1 MRQSLRMFAA
11 MILMASSVAAHA
23 GQTEYDPAK
32 VSDSLKAVFKFG
44 SVSTTKA
51 LNANTVTLLSGT
63 IGGTYV
69 QFGADL
75 ASVLDD
81 GGNLRVLPIIGRGSV
96 QSVADILFL
105 KGVDLGIVRTDT
117 LDYLE
122 KKGFAN
128 DIKKRFTYVT
138 KLYNEE
144 MQVVAPKTIKTL
156 NDLEGKTVSVDLPNG
171 GTFVTALTVFER
183 LGIKANFVYIEQR
196 IAMEKLKKGDLDA
209 VIVVGGKPYLSVTT
223 FNNDGRFHLAA
234 VDYSKPLQSDYLPA
248 TLTSKDYPNLIAE
261 GETVDT
267 IAVPSVLA
275 VYNWPPNTERS
286 RKLALFVDAFFTKFA
301 ALQNPPFH
309 PKWKEVS
316 LSAPLAGWNRLPL
329 AQQWLDKHGVEPLK
343 RRFEAFQQENPAA
356 ANIKSEADKEAP
368 FRQFQAWDAR
378 AQFQAWDA
386 RAQMGSEVDSDKV
399 RDRDQSATRA
409 APPRDPPRRS
419 HLARRALG
427 RLIEQGAVTEAF
439 QQENPAAANIKSE
452 ADKEALLQFQAWD
465 ARAPFQAWDARAQ
478 FQAWDARA
486 QMGSE
491 VDSDKVRDRDQSATQ
506 AAPPRDP
513 PRRSR
518 ALGRL
523 IEQGAVT
530 EAFQQENPAA
540 ANIKSEADKE
550 ALLQF
555 QAWDARAPF
564 QAWDARAQFQAWDAR
579 AQMGSE
585 VDSDK
590 VRDRDQ
596 SATRAAPPRDPPRR
610 SHLARRALGR
620 LIEQGAVTGCEHQGH
635 HRDRADPDGC
645 NRASEE
651 AWGNPFPSATPPP
664 GATQG
669 ISTTDHPSSDF
680 PERQYVF
687 R

>member
-1 MRQSLRMFAA
+1 MFAA
-11 MILMASSVAAHA
+11 MILMAFGVAAHA

-209 VIVVGGKPYLSVTT
+209 VIVVGGKPYVSVTT

-329 AQQWLDKHGVEPLK
+329 AQQWLDKHGVEPIK

-356 ANIKSEADKEAP
+356 ANIKSEADKEALL
-368 FRQFQAWDAR
+368 RQFQAWDAR
-378 AQFQAWDA
+378 AHFRLGTRGHSFRLGTRGHRWA
-386 RAQMGSEVDSDKV
+386 RRWTPTRFETATNPQRKLPLH
-399 RDRDQSATRA
+399 ATRPA
-409 APPRDPPRRS
+409 DRTLQGG
-419 HLARRALG
+419 HLVA
-427 RLIEQGAVTEAF
+427 
-439 QQENPAAANIKSE
+439 
-452 ADKEALLQFQAWD
+452 
-465 ARAPFQAWDARAQ
+465 
-478 FQAWDARA
+478 
-486 QMGSE
+486 
-491 VDSDKVRDRDQSATQ
+491 
-506 AAPPRDP
+506 
-513 PRRSR
+513 
-518 ALGRL
+518 
-523 IEQGAVT
+523 
-530 EAFQQENPAA
+530 
-540 ANIKSEADKE
+540 
-550 ALLQF
+550 
-555 QAWDARAPF
+555 
-564 QAWDARAQFQAWDAR
+564 
-579 AQMGSE
+579 
-585 VDSDK
+585 
-590 VRDRDQ
+590 
-596 SATRAAPPRDPPRR
+596 
-610 SHLARRALGR
+610 
-620 LIEQGAVTGCEHQGH
+620 
-635 HRDRADPDGC
+635 
-645 NRASEE
+645 
-651 AWGNPFPSATPPP
+651 
-664 GATQG
+664 
-669 ISTTDHPSSDF
+669 
-680 PERQYVF
+680 
-687 R
+687 

>member
-1 MRQSLRMFAA
+1 MRQFLRMFAA
-11 MILMASSVAAHA
+11 MILMASGVAAHA

-51 LNANTVTLLSGT
+51 LNANTVTMLSGT

-144 MQVVAPKTIKTL
+144 MHVVAPKTIKTL

-209 VIVVGGKPYLSVTT
+209 VIVVGGKPYVSVTT
-223 FNNDGRFHLAA
+223 FNDGRFHLAA

-275 VYNWPPNTERS
+275 VYNWPPSTERS

-329 AQQWLDKHGVEPLK
+329 AQQWLDKHGVEPIK

-356 ANIKSEADKEAP
+356 ANIKSEADKEALLQ
-368 FRQFQAWDAR
+368 FQAWDARAQFQAWDAR

-386 RAQMGSEVDSDKV
+386 RAQMGSEVDSNKV
-399 RDRDQSATRA
+399 RDGDQSATQA
-409 APPRDPPRRS
+409 APPRRS

-452 ADKEALLQFQAWD
+452 VDKEALLQ
-465 ARAPFQAWDARAQ
+465 FQAWDARAQ

-491 VDSDKVRDRDQSATQ
+491 VDSNKVRDGDQSATQ
-506 AAPPRDP
+506 AAPPR
-513 PRRSR
+513 RSHLARR

-540 ANIKSEADKE
+540 ANIKSEVDKE
-550 ALLQF
+550 ALLRQF
-555 QAWDARAPF
+555 H
-564 QAWDARAQFQAWDAR
+564 AWDARAQFQAWDAR

-585 VDSDK
+585 VGSNK
-590 VRDRDQ
+590 VRDGDQ
-596 SATRAAPPRDPPRR
+596 SATQAAPPRHPPRR
-610 SHLARRALGR
+610 S
-620 LIEQGAVTGCEHQGH
+620 
-635 HRDRADPDGC
+635 
-645 NRASEE
+645 
-651 AWGNPFPSATPPP
+651 PP